1 MFSSFPS
8 EVFTSS
14 LGIVILIVVSYE
26 HLDLE
31 NVRYLLNFVAESFS
45 QSLETALENETM
57 DRFHGRR

>member
-45 QSLETALENETM
+45 QSLETA
-57 DRFHGRR
+57 